1 LPGLFILESAS
12 MPADNQSA
20 IPENAS
26 PLVRRLGRSVL
37 LTSEEVDYLET
48 MQVNQASIGKGD
60 EFIHDGEPL
69 RVTFLVRRGWVIRY
83 RITPAGRR
91 IIIGVSLPGDFIGLH
106 VNFSHS
112 AIFSAAGLTD
122 TSLALIEPVRILEI
136 HRRFPVLASGL
147 DWMSVRHSNILSE
160 HKVSLGAR
168 TAAQRILHFLLELWV
183 RLEQVGLANGKG
195 FELELTQEQ
204 IGDCMGLST
213 VHVNRSLSRLSK
225 ENLDQD
231 GQGYGDVPAAV
242 EICQFCRFR
251 RPFPDG
257 VRDHGPRPGS
267 QPNTFT
273 TPEPQLNLCN
283 GPRPGDW
290 LCLSAALRPA
300 GRNCSSLSMTEA
312 LRIPLEWRH
321 QLAGP
326 GQSA

>member
-1 LPGLFILESAS
+1 
-12 MPADNQSA
+12 MPTKNQSA
-20 IPENAS
+20 IPQDAS

-48 MQVNQASIGKGD
+48 MQVNQAAISKGD

-91 IIIGVSLPGDFIGLH
+91 IIIGVFLPGDFIGLH

-112 AIFSAAGLTD
+112 SIYSAAALT
-122 TSLALIEPVRILEI
+122 TSSLALIEPVRILEI

-147 DWMSVRHSNILSE
+147 DWMAVRHANILSE

-168 TAAQRILHFLLELWV
+168 TAAQRILHFMLELWV
-183 RLEQVGLANGKG
+183 RLEQVGLATAKG

-225 ENLDQD
+225 ENLLKIDKGAVRFPEISRSTSFAD
-231 GQGYGDVPAAV
+231 FDERFLMEFSAEGDSL
-242 EICQFCRFR
+242 
-251 RPFPDG
+251 G
-257 VRDHGPRPGS
+257 VNK
-267 QPNTFT
+267 Q
-273 TPEPQLNLCN
+273 
-283 GPRPGDW
+283 
-290 LCLSAALRPA
+290 
-300 GRNCSSLSMTEA
+300 
-312 LRIPLEWRH
+312 IPKN
-321 QLAGP
+321 
-326 GQSA
+326 